1 MMNLTRFSSPSQRRQ
16 RGFSLVELMVAL
28 VLGLLVIGGVGGVF
42 LSQRELYRQNE
53 NLARMQENA
62 RYAFEVMA
70 RSLREAG
77 GNLCGASNVANVL
90 KGQSTYWWANW
101 DNAVRGFEG
110 GNTTHDSQ
118 FPQPVG
124 TDPAKRVAN
133 TDAIIV
139 MSGVLNEGVVITDHN
154 PNSAQFKVNT
164 RQHGLEDGD
173 IVMACD
179 NNDHAAIFQVT
190 NANSS
195 NVTIVHNTGASVSP
209 GNCSKDLSLSTNCNE
224 KTCNGF
230 LAKLAAYAWYIGH
243 NGRGGRSLYRLKL
256 QNDDGK
262 AKDTAEEVAEGVSNL
277 QIQYLIDGR
286 TDYVDADKVDADKNR
301 DDADKDCDGA
311 KKETDWAKVVA
322 VRLEFTLQSL
332 EDVATGREPLQRRWS
347 TVVTLRNRA
356 PHEKTENGTL
366 LSPSLRR
373 NQAP

>member
-1 MMNLTRFSSPSQRRQ
+1 MMNLTRFSSPSQRCQ

-77 GNLCGASNVANVL
+77 GNLCGASKVANVL
-90 KGQSTYWWANW
+90 KDASSKWWSNW
-101 DNAVRGFEG
+101 GEGIHGYEGNDN
-110 GNTTHDSQ
+110 S
-118 FPQPVG
+118 FPKAFGTGRAERVSG
-124 TDPAKRVAN
+124 TDAV
-133 TDAIIV
+133 V
-139 MSGVLNEGVVITDHN
+139 VWSGTLNEGLVITQHN
-154 PNSAQFKVNT
+154 PPSAQFKVNT
-164 RQHGLEDGD
+164 TQHGLEDGD

-209 GNCSKDLSLSTNCNE
+209 GNCSQYLGYPVPLNCGQPPGNPDPPSY
-224 KTCNGF
+224 TFGNGGF
-230 LAKLAAYAWYIGH
+230 ISKLAAYAWYIGY

-256 QNDDGK
+256 QKTQKNNK
-262 AKDTAEEVAEGVSNL
+262 VTAEDTAEEVAEGVSDL
-277 QIQYLIDGR
+277 QIRYLTRDAAGNLA
-286 TDYVDADKVDADKNR
+286 TDYVDASSV
-301 DDADKDCDGA
+301 
-311 KKETDWAKVVA
+311 TDWTKVVA

-332 EDVATGREPLQRRWS
+332 ENVATGGGALQRTWN

-356 PHEKTENGTL
+356 P
-366 LSPSLRR
+366 
-373 NQAP
+373 

>member
-77 GNLCGASNVANVL
+77 GNLCGASKVANVL
-90 KGQSTYWWANW
+90 KDQNTYWWANW

-118 FPQPVG
+118 FPQSVG

-139 MSGVLNEGVVITDHN
+139 MSGTLNEGVVITNHN
-154 PNSAQFKVNT
+154 PNSAPDSAQFEVNT
-164 RQHGLEDGD
+164 PQDRLEDGD

-195 NVTIVHNTGASVSP
+195 NVTIDTGDSVSP
-209 GNCSKDLSLSTNCNE
+209 GNCSRCFYLKNSVPLDCDQLPKPDPPDCSQPPNPDLSPYTF
-224 KTCNGF
+224 KKGGF
-230 LAKLAAYAWYIGH
+230 ISKLAAYAWYIGY
-243 NGRGGRSLYRLKL
+243 NGRGGRSLYRLRI
-256 QNDDGK
+256 GK
-262 AKDTAEEVAEGVSNL
+262 KEPEEVAEGVSDL
-277 QIQYLIDGR
+277 QIRYLTRDAAC
-286 TDYVDADKVDADKNR
+286 YVDADK
-301 DDADKDCDGA
+301 DCAGA
-311 KKETDWAKVVA
+311 EKKTDWTQVVA

-332 EDVATGREPLQRRWS
+332 ENVATGGGALQRTWN

-356 PHEKTENGTL
+356 P
-366 LSPSLRR
+366 
-373 NQAP
+373 